1 MAIFIGVVATPI
13 TLYLYLVH
21 PAWSWMYA
29 IDPGRVPHLAIVPIL
44 AAHAGMVVVGWYA
57 GARLLRLK
65 RDRAALYTLA
75 GAALVTL
82 VVVLLAHHRLS
93 SYGSYDEFH
102 QGLALDLWDVK
113 LGYVLVAL
121 ALGLAAA
128 AGYVALELA
137 RDSRRVRTR

>member
-1 MAIFIGVVATPI
+1 MVATPI

-21 PAWSWMYA
+21 PDWSWMYA
-29 IDPGRVPHLAIVPIL
+29 VDPRRVPHLAIVPVL
-44 AAHAGMVVVGWYA
+44 AAHAGMVVVGWYL

-65 RDRAALYTLA
+65 RDRAALYTLG
-75 GAALVTL
+75 GAALVTVL
-82 VVVLLAHHRLS
+82 AVLLCHQRLG
-93 SYGSYDEFH
+93 SYGSFGEFH
-102 QGLALDLWDVK
+102 QGRALGLWQAK

-121 ALGLAAA
+121 AVGLASA